1 MPLRSV
7 LKEGQ
12 RLKQRRHPSQISKM
26 RRVSLS
32 SCAGSTG
39 WIRESP
45 LMLSPAM
52 KHEGWAECPIQST
65 LRLPSTRRSA
75 FQTIEPFLE
84 TVRMR
89 ALGLGQGFEPF
100 RQLGEALFTRRLR
113 HAGIH
118 LRVFVCFALDGGLQI
133 GIRIADRHPG
143 GGVSD
148 FFE

>member
-1 MPLRSV
+1 
-7 LKEGQ
+7 
-12 RLKQRRHPSQISKM
+12 M
-26 RRVSLS
+26 RCVSLS

-52 KHEGWAECPIQST
+52 KHEGWAEYPIQST

-75 FQTIEPFLE
+75 LQTVEPFLK
-84 TVRMR
+84 TVRMGT
-89 ALGLGQGFEPF
+89 LGLGQGFEPF
-100 RQLGEALFTRRLR
+100 RQFGEALFTRRLR

-118 LRVFVCFALDGGLQI
+118 LRVFVGLPLDGGLQI
-133 GIRIADRHPG
+133 GIRVADRHPG

-148 FFE
+148 FFKKVQMP